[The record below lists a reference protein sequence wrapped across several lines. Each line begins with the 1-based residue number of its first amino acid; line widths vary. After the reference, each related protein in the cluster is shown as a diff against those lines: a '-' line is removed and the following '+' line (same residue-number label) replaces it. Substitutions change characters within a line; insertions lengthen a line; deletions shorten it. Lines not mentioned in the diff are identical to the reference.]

1 MTNSENQ
8 LALGQKLAKRLSPIA
23 TVIGCLI
30 SVGIPATY
38 YGIESYSLK
47 RTATIYAEEFADDLE
62 EEVIIDNPSLWQY
75 QAQKYLQVINRFVSN
90 KDLVSVQVLDASGK
104 PIPRYRFAQDKG
116 KPVAGFQSLKKLFR
130 PWFGHLSSPGSA
142 PILFNNRRVGSIEI
156 AVSQTDLLEVTLVLL
171 LCSTAAGISLAML
184 VYRFPVKVVEGM
196 EGQLQTLVEALQ
208 QSKTESES
216 LQLAAQASEKRLRDL
231 VQGLD
236 AIVWEVDATNFR
248 VLFISH
254 RVEEVLG
261 YPVEQWLTVPNFW
274 LEHIH
279 PEDQARIRAI
289 YRVELL
295 SQPEKVLEY
304 RLIAADGRVISFRD
318 QIQSITDEDG
328 KPKLLRGVM
337 VDITDRVLIEQQ
349 LLHNAFHDA
358 LTGLSNRALLMERLN
373 HLLAVAERQQDC
385 LFAVLFLDF
394 DRFKVINDSLGH
406 LNGDRLLVAIAER
419 LQTHLRPGD
428 TVARLGGDEF
438 VVLVERLQ
446 TPDQATQVAQ
456 RIQADLAHPF
466 NINGHEIF
474 VTTSMGIA
482 LNTLPYHRAEDLLR
496 DADTAMYHA
505 KAQGKACYKVF
516 DASMHS
522 RAVTLLQLENDL
534 RRAIERQEFQLH
546 YQPIVS
552 LETSKVI
559 GFEALIRWQHPEKGL
574 ISPTAFIP
582 VAEETGLI
590 YAIGAWVLQTACEQ
604 MQIWNQCAAAT
615 CSPLIMSVNLSSKQ
629 FAHPDLVDKIRGI
642 LEETGLRARQLRIE
656 ITESVIMENAEDAIA
671 MLEQLRCLGVQLAI
685 DDFGTGY
692 SSLGY
697 LHRFPVSA
705 LKIDRSFVSPIGGV
719 DAEDEQISISIVRT
733 IVNLAHNIGMTVTAE
748 GIETV
753 DQLAALREL
762 SCENG
767 QGYLFSKPLNAQAAQ
782 AFIMAPLTQAA

>member
-1 MTNSENQ
+1 MTNLENQ

-30 SVGIPATY
+30 SFGIPATY
-38 YGIESYSLK
+38 YGIESYNLK
-47 RTATIYAEEFADDLE
+47 RTATHYAEDFADDLAK
-62 EEVIIDNPSLWQY
+62 VVIDNPPLWQY
-75 QAQKYLQVINRFVSN
+75 QAQKYLQVIHHFVSN

-104 PIPRYRFAQDKG
+104 PIPRYRFSLDQGESTAE
-116 KPVAGFQSLKKLFR
+116 FQSLQKR
-130 PWFGHLSSPGSA
+130 SGRWFSRFGAQGSA
-142 PILFNNRRVGSIEI
+142 PLLFNNRQVGSIEI
-156 AVSQTDLLEVTLVLL
+156 AVSQANLLEVTLVLL
-171 LCSTAAGISLAML
+171 LCSTAAGISLARL

-196 EGQLQTLVEALQ
+196 EGQLRDLVEALQ
-208 QSKTESES
+208 QSKTESEV
-216 LQLAAQASEKRLRDL
+216 LQLTAQASEKRLRDL

-261 YPVEQWLTVPNFW
+261 YPVEQWLSVPNFW
-274 LEHIH
+274 IDHIH
-279 PEDQARIRAI
+279 PEDQDRIRAV

-304 RLIAADGRVISFRD
+304 RLMATDGRVIWFRD
-318 QIQSITDEDG
+318 QIQSITDENG
-328 KPKLLRGVM
+328 NPKLLRGVM
-337 VDITDRVLIEQQ
+337 VDITDRILIEQQ

-373 HLLAVAERQQDC
+373 HLLAAAERQQDC

-406 LNGDRLLVAIAER
+406 LNGDRLLVAIAQR
-419 LQTHLRPGD
+419 LQAHLRPGD
-428 TVARLGGDEF
+428 TIARLGGDEF
-438 VVLVERLQ
+438 VILVEGLQ
-446 TPDQATQVAQ
+446 TPDQVIQVAQ
-456 RIQADLAHPF
+456 RIQADLAQPF
-466 NINGHEIF
+466 NISGHEIF

-482 LNTLPYHRAEDLLR
+482 LNTLPYQRAEELLR

-552 LETSKVI
+552 LETSKIV

-574 ISPTAFIP
+574 ISPVAFIP

-590 YAIGAWVLQTACEQ
+590 YAVGTWVLQTACQQ
-604 MQIWNQCAAAT
+604 MQAWNQSTAT
-615 CSPLIMSVNLSSKQ
+615 GSPLVMSVNLSSKQ
-629 FAHPDLVDKIRGI
+629 FAQPDLVDKISDI
-642 LEETGLRARQLRIE
+642 LRETGLRARQLRIE
-656 ITESVIMENAEDAIA
+656 ITESVIMENADAAIA
-671 MLEQLRCLGVQLAI
+671 MLEQLRRLGVQLAI

-697 LHRFPVSA
+697 LHRFPVNV
-705 LKIDRSFVSPIGGV
+705 LKIDRSFVSPIGG
-719 DAEDEQISISIVRT
+719 AETEDQQISTSIVRT
-733 IVNLAHNIGMTVTAE
+733 IVNLAHNIGMSVTAE

-753 DQLAALREL
+753 DQLAFLREL
-762 SCENG
+762 CCENG
-767 QGYLFSKPLNAQAAQ
+767 QGYLFSKPLDAQAAQ
-782 AFIMAPLTQAA
+782 AFITTPLLQAV